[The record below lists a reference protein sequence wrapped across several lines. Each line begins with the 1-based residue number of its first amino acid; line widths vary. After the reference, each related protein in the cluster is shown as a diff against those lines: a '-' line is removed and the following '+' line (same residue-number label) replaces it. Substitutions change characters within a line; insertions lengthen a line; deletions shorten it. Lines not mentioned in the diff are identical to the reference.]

1 MQMLDRKSSE
11 EPVMTIEEGASG
23 YEADSLP
30 A

>member
-1 MQMLDRKSSE
+1 MQMLDRKPNE
-11 EPVMTIEEGASG
+11 EPEVMVEEDAAE